1 MKPLLAPKQQPI
13 LARFARERVLLAFD
27 FDGTLAPLVA
37 KANDAAMRPRTAKLF
52 NAVAHRY
59 PCVIVTGRR
68 ARDIRRRL
76 CNAPV
81 AAVVG
86 NHGADSAED
95 RAQVR
100 RTIAAARRAIVS
112 AVAREPGS
120 WIENKTYS
128 LSVHFRPGPTTAA
141 HLAELR
147 RAVAT
152 VPKTGLVPG
161 KNVLN
166 VVAAD
171 APDKGGAVLQ
181 LLRELHCDRVLFVG
195 DDETDERVFRRL
207 PASKL
212 IGIRIGPARH
222 SRAGYALDRQRDI
235 DLLLSKLLAL
245 RDDEQTP
252 AAKAYEHLGVLGEAL
267 EIMRVLW
274 AVDHALH
281 QRSKQMRRSMGVT
294 GEQRLAMRLALHAPG
309 LSAGDLA
316 SMLHIHPSTL
326 TGMLKRLVKGG
337 YMKAKA
343 DAGDRR
349 RLKLEVTPKGVKV
362 LREPGPT
369 IESSV
374 ATALKA
380 TSDEDIATTRTFLE
394 RLVASLFTETRR
406 PA

>member
-1 MKPLLAPKQQPI
+1 MKHVLARGQQKL
-13 LARFARERVLLAFD
+13 LARFVRARVLLAFD

-76 CNAPV
+76 ANAPV

-86 NHGADSAED
+86 NHGADSALD
-95 RAQVR
+95 RADVR
-100 RTIAAARRAIVS
+100 RTVATALRVIAPIVS
-112 AVAREPGS
+112 REPGS

-128 LSVHFRPGPTTAA
+128 LSVHFRPGPTTDS

-152 VPKTGLVPG
+152 IPKAGLVPG

-171 APDKGGAVLQ
+171 APDKGGAVEQ
-181 LLRELHCDRVLFVG
+181 LLRSLRCDRVLFVG
-195 DDETDERVFRRL
+195 DDETDEHVFHRMPR
-207 PASKL
+207 SKL
-212 IGIRIGPARH
+212 IGIRIGPAPH
-222 SRAGYALDRQRDI
+222 SKAEYFLDRQSDI
-235 DLLLSKLLAL
+235 DRLLSLLLAL

-252 AAKAYEHLGVLGEAL
+252 AAKSHEHLGVLGEAL

-281 QRSKQMRRSMGVT
+281 QRSKKLRRTLGVT

-309 LSAGDLA
+309 LSAGDLS

-343 DAGDRR
+343 DAADRR
-349 RLKLEVTPKGVKV
+349 RLQLQVTAKGVKV
-362 LREPGPT
+362 LREAGPT

-374 ATALKA
+374 AAALKA
-380 TSDEDIATTRTFLE
+380 TSDSDVATTRAFLE
-394 RLVASLFTETRR
+394 RLVANL
-406 PA
+406 

>member
-1 MKPLLAPKQQPI
+1 MKPLLAPQQQKV
-13 LARFARERVLLAFD
+13 LARFARGRVLLAFD

-37 KANDAAMRPRTAKLF
+37 KASDAAMRPRTAKLF

-76 CNAPV
+76 GNAPV

-95 RAQVR
+95 RADVR
-100 RTIAAARRAIVS
+100 RIVAAARRAIAPLVS
-112 AVAREPGS
+112 REPGS

-128 LSVHFRPGPTTAA
+128 LSVHFRPGPTTEA

-152 VPKTGLVPG
+152 IPKTGLVPG

-181 LLRELHCDRVLFVG
+181 LLRSLRCDRVLFVG
-195 DDETDERVFRRL
+195 DDETDERVFRRM
-207 PASKL
+207 PASQL
-212 IGIRIGPARH
+212 IGVRIGRAPH
-222 SRAGYALDRQRDI
+222 SRAGYVLAQQSDI
-235 DLLLSKLLAL
+235 DRLLSTLLAL

-252 AAKAYEHLGVLGEAL
+252 EVKAQEHLGVLGEAL

-281 QRSKQMRRSMGVT
+281 QRSKKMRRSMGVT
-294 GEQRLAMRLALHAPG
+294 GEQRLAMRLAMHAPG

-326 TGMLKRLVKGG
+326 TGMLKRLVRGG
-337 YMKAKA
+337 YMKAKS
-343 DAGDRR
+343 DAADRR
-349 RLKLEVTPKGVKV
+349 RLQLEVTSKGVKV
-362 LREPGPT
+362 LRETGPT

-374 ATALKA
+374 ANALKA
-380 TSDEDIATTRTFLE
+380 TSDDDIAITRAFLE
-394 RLVASLFTETRR
+394 RLVAAL
-406 PA
+406 

>member
-1 MKPLLAPKQQPI
+1 MKRLLARSQQKVV
-13 LARFARERVLLAFD
+13 ARFCRGRVLLAFD

-37 KANDAAMRPRTAKLF
+37 NANDAVMRPRTAKLF

-76 CNAPV
+76 GNAPV

-86 NHGADSAED
+86 NHGADACED
-95 RAQVR
+95 RGEVR
-100 RTIAAARRAIVS
+100 RTVTSALRAISPVVS
-112 AVAREPGS
+112 REPGS

-128 LSVHFRPGPTTAA
+128 LSVHFRPGPTTDD
-141 HLAELR
+141 HLAQLR

-152 VPKTGLVPG
+152 VHGAGLVPG

-171 APDKGGAVLQ
+171 APDKGGAVEQ
-181 LLRELHCDRVLFVG
+181 LLRALRCDRVLFIG

-207 PASKL
+207 SASKL
-212 IGIRIGPARH
+212 LGIRIGPAPH
-222 SRAGYALDRQRDI
+222 SRAGYLLERQSDV
-235 DLLLSKLLAL
+235 DKLLSMLLAL

-252 AAKAYEHLGVLGEAL
+252 AAKTHEHLGVLGEAL

-274 AVDHALH
+274 ALDHAL
-281 QRSKQMRRSMGVT
+281 QKRSRKMRRTIGIT

-316 SMLHIHPSTL
+316 ALLHIHPSTL
-326 TGMLKRLVKGG
+326 TGMMKRLVERG
-337 YMKAKA
+337 YMKSRA
-343 DAGDRR
+343 DAADRR
-349 RLKLEVTPKGVKV
+349 RLQLEVTAKGVKV
-362 LREPGPT
+362 LREIGPT

-374 ATALKA
+374 AAALTATPGNDVVVA
-380 TSDEDIATTRTFLE
+380 RAFLE
-394 RLVASLFTETRR
+394 RLVAAL
-406 PA
+406 

>member
-1 MKPLLAPKQQPI
+1 MKHVLARGQQKL
-13 LARFARERVLLAFD
+13 LARFVRARVLLAFD

-37 KANDAAMRPRTAKLF
+37 RANDAAMRPRTAKLF

-76 CNAPV
+76 ANAPV

-86 NHGADSAED
+86 NHGADSAVD
-95 RAQVR
+95 RDDVR
-100 RTIAAARRAIVS
+100 RTVSTALRAIAPIVS
-112 AVAREPGS
+112 REPGS

-128 LSVHFRPGPTTAA
+128 LSVHFRPGPTTDG

-147 RAVAT
+147 RAVGRI
-152 VPKTGLVPG
+152 PKAGLVPG

-171 APDKGGAVLQ
+171 APDKGGAVEQ
-181 LLRELHCDRVLFVG
+181 LLRALRCDRVLFVG
-195 DDETDERVFRRL
+195 DDETDEHVFHRMSR
-207 PASKL
+207 SKL
-212 IGIRIGPARH
+212 IGIRIGPAPH
-222 SRAGYALDRQRDI
+222 SRAEYFLDRQSDI
-235 DLLLSKLLAL
+235 DTLLSLLLTL

-252 AAKAYEHLGVLGEAL
+252 AAKSHEHLGVLGEAL

-281 QRSKQMRRSMGVT
+281 QRSKRLRRTLGVT

-309 LSAGDLA
+309 LSAGDLS

-343 DAGDRR
+343 DAADRR
-349 RLKLEVTPKGVKV
+349 RLQLEVTAKGVKV
-362 LREPGPT
+362 LREAGPT

-374 ATALKA
+374 AAALKA
-380 TSDEDIATTRTFLE
+380 TSDSDVAITRAFLE
-394 RLVASLFTETRR
+394 RLVANL
-406 PA
+406 

>member
-1 MKPLLAPKQQPI
+1 MKHVLARGQQRL
-13 LARFARERVLLAFD
+13 LARFVRARVLLAFD

-37 KANDAAMRPRTAKLF
+37 KASDAAMRPRTARLF

-76 CNAPV
+76 ANAPV

-86 NHGADSAED
+86 NHGADSAVD
-95 RAQVR
+95 RADVR
-100 RTIAAARRAIVS
+100 RTVATALRVIAPIVS
-112 AVAREPGS
+112 REPGS

-128 LSVHFRPGPTTAA
+128 LSVHFRPGPTTDD

-147 RAVAT
+147 RAVGT
-152 VPKTGLVPG
+152 IPKAGLVPG

-171 APDKGGAVLQ
+171 APDKGGAVEQ
-181 LLRELHCDRVLFVG
+181 LLRALRCDRVLFVG
-195 DDETDERVFRRL
+195 DDETDEHVFHRM
-207 PASKL
+207 PTSKL
-212 IGIRIGPARH
+212 IGIRIGPAPH
-222 SRAGYALDRQRDI
+222 SRAEYFLDRQSDI
-235 DLLLSKLLAL
+235 DKLLSLLLSL

-252 AAKAYEHLGVLGEAL
+252 AAKSHEHLGVLGEAL

-281 QRSKQMRRSMGVT
+281 QRSKKLRRTLGVT

-309 LSAGDLA
+309 LSAGDLS

-343 DAGDRR
+343 DAADRR
-349 RLKLEVTPKGVKV
+349 RLRLEVTAKGVKV
-362 LREPGPT
+362 LREVGPT

-374 ATALKA
+374 AAALKE
-380 TSDEDIATTRTFLE
+380 TSDSDVAITRAFLE
-394 RLVASLFTETRR
+394 RLVANL
-406 PA
+406 